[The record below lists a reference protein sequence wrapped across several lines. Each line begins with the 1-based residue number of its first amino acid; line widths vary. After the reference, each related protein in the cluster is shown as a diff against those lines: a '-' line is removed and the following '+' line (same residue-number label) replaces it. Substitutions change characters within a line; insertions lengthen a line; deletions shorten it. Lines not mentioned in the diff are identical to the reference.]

1 MAALYSILHGILRKN
16 SIVNGKDVIN
26 ETGTLTVYRDMK
38 DEILGV
44 APISNNYILQ
54 YFSGSDRKINGQ
66 YI

>member
-1 MAALYSILHGILRKN
+1 MKKA
-16 SIVNGKDVIN
+16 IN
-26 ETGTLTVYRDMK
+26 K
-38 DEILGV
+38 FWGV